1 MSLSLHLVE
10 HRLRDLP
17 ALWRHRA
24 RLVAAIERTPGVAH
38 AHLGADIALTARTG
52 GRPRVRRTALL
63 VAWHDRTARDA
74 HLGAHWP
81 APYAAGAQESW
92 TLALDAAIVVRG
104 AWRGWRPDT
113 TGVARLRPEE
123 PVVVVTYA
131 AAPARG
137 VPAFFRGN
145 REVCRALDAEDPET
159 FRLGFLDG
167 RLGFGTVTLWRSQKA
182 MTQFTYRG
190 PVHEPARQ
198 RVEQKVEL
206 RDHFFARFRPVA
218 SYGTWRGG
226 DPLADLRREVD
237 TDHRAPG
244 PPTSL

>member
-10 HRLRDLP
+10 HRVRDLP
-17 ALWRHRA
+17 ALWRRRA
-24 RLVAAIERTPGVAH
+24 RLVAAIERTPGVVH

-52 GRPRVRRTALL
+52 GRPRARRTALL
-63 VAWHDRTARDA
+63 VAWHDRAARDA

-81 APYAAGAQESW
+81 APYVAGARESW
-92 TLALDAAIVVRG
+92 SLALDAATVVRG
-104 AWRGWRPDT
+104 AWRGWEPDT
-113 TGVARLRPEE
+113 TGVERLRPEE

-145 REVCRALDAEDPET
+145 REVCRALDAEDAET

-190 PVHEPARQ
+190 PVHEPARR
-198 RVEQKVEL
+198 RVEEKVEL

-226 DPLADLRREVD
+226 DPLADLRRDVD
-237 TDHRAPG
+237 TGDRAPG
-244 PPTSL
+244 PATSL